1 MKLKNYNDPKI
12 MPSKHVGHNVID
24 HLTFIVDN
32 YENLPKTIAFI
43 KGNIVGK
50 YLNQQDWESLISR
63 DSYTFLYNNR
73 NLGSKELVQRRIHS
87 GAVLEEN
94 TDWYIWNSPHKYFL
108 HYNDMLNFLFEDAI
122 SSNFVLFS
130 PGGGYIVE
138 KERILR
144 YPKSF
149 YQGLIKIL
157 DYDFF
162 PSESYILERMM
173 HIFFDGDYKLRPHC
187 NNLEDFYIAIN
198 NLPDNSLVSK
208 PRKLTVKTCL
218 KHPFLKIGSYVFRN
232 R

>member
-1 MKLKNYNDPKI
+1 MNNQDLESFNKHFFVISNFNLDPSYLFRYSKDYLVYDQSNKPDILAKLKNYNDPKI
-12 MPSKHVGHNVID
+12 VFSKHVGHNVID

-32 YENLPKTIAFI
+32 YENLPKTTAFI

-63 DSYTFLYNNR
+63 NSYTFLYNNR

-122 SSNFVLFS
+122 NSNFVLFS

-157 DYDFF
+157 DY
-162 PSESYILERMM
+162 YCT
-173 HIFFDGDYKLRPHC
+173 G
-187 NNLEDFYIAIN
+187 A
-198 NLPDNSLVSK
+198 
-208 PRKLTVKTCL
+208 
-218 KHPFLKIGSYVFRN
+218 
-232 R
+232 